1 MTYNLE
7 FETISEAVIIFLVLI
22 ELFYFYLFCFSCE
35 GLSFNRGNLE
45 SYYYIFF
52 YFNITVLD
60 SIF

>member
-22 ELFYFYLFCFSCE
+22 ELFYFYLFGFSCE